1 MILLDANIL
10 IRAVLGKRVRQLL
23 EQYSPQGIRFYAPDV
38 AYADAA
44 EYLPSLLERK
54 GKPGTDV
61 GATLQY
67 LKQLVESVDL
77 ESYSAFEDEA
87 RQRLRGR
94 DEDDWPILATAFA
107 LACPIWTEDK
117 DFFGTG
123 VATWT
128 TAHVEIFF
136 RTQLKSLEITEE

>member
-1 MILLDANIL
+1 MIVLDANIL

-23 EQYSPQGIRFYAPDV
+23 EQYSPQGIRFYAPDA

-54 GKPGTDV
+54 GKPDTDV
-61 GATLQY
+61 GATLEY

-77 ESYSAFEDEA
+77 ESYYAFEDEA
-87 RQRLRGR
+87 RPRLRGR

-136 RTQLKSLEITEE
+136 RAQLKSLESTEE